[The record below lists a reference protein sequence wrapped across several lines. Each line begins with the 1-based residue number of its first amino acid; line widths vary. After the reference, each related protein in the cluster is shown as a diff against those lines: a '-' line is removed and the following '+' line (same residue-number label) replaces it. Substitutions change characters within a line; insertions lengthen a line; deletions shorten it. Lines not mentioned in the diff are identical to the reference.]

1 MVNPG
6 YDDVLM
12 NFEQFS
18 TNWFVL
24 YSLAVG
30 FLAVAGGLAL
40 ILKKK
45 NAASY
50 LTDAASDENP
60 PILLVRIL
68 KYFLLFSLPGLV
80 LAFVPFS
87 WIELLFTFW
96 CLLLIFIAGIRLV
109 RWEESRTVIKAH
121 ADNLPVIIRRS
132 GAIMVS
138 VGLAIFLLA
147 YFIIQ
152 RTSI

>member
-1 MVNPG
+1 M
-6 YDDVLM
+6 D
-12 NFEQFS
+12 FEQFS
-18 TNWFVL
+18 TNWFIL

-30 FLAVAGGLAL
+30 FLAIAGGLAL
-40 ILKKK
+40 ILKKHK
-45 NAASY
+45 AA
-50 LTDAASDENP
+50 LFFTAAANDEKP
-60 PILLVRIL
+60 PVLLVRIL

-87 WIELLFTFW
+87 WIELIFTLW
-96 CLLLIFIAGIRLV
+96 CLLLIYIAGIRLV
-109 RWEESRTVIKAH
+109 RWEESRKLIKVNAG
-121 ADNLPVIIRRS
+121 NLPDIIRRS

-152 RTSI
+152 RTQF

>member
-1 MVNPG
+1 M
-6 YDDVLM
+6 D
-12 NFEQFS
+12 FEQFS

-24 YSLAVG
+24 YTLAVG
-30 FLAVAGGLAL
+30 LLAVMGGLAL

-45 NAASY
+45 KAASY
-50 LTDAASDENP
+50 FTEAASSEKP

-68 KYFLLFSLPGLV
+68 KYFMLFSLPGLI
-80 LAFVPFS
+80 LAFIPFS
-87 WIELLFTFW
+87 WIELLFTLW
-96 CLLLIFIAGIRLV
+96 SLLLIFIAGSRLA
-109 RWEESRTVIKAH
+109 RWEESRTLIKAN
-121 ADNLPVIIRRS
+121 AENLPVAIRRS

-147 YFIIQ
+147 YYIIQ